1 MVARFARNCLIRP
14 RLIAGV
20 MPPMGVPGAG
30 RPAWVV
36 TRERGSGIFRNMPRS
51 RSLLM
56 SDATAKERALRAL
69 EQLPEDATLEDA
81 MERLF
86 LLEKIERGRA
96 DMREGRSVAHED
108 VVERFGLR

>member
-1 MVARFARNCLIRP
+1 
-14 RLIAGV
+14 
-20 MPPMGVPGAG
+20 
-30 RPAWVV
+30 
-36 TRERGSGIFRNMPRS
+36 
-51 RSLLM
+51 M

-108 VVERFGLR
+108 VVERVGLR